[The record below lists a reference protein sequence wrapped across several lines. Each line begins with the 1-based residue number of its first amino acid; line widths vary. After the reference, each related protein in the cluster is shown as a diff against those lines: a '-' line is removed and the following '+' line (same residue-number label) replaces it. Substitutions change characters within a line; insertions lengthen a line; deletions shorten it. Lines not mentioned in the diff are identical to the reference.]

1 MDDRKSAGK
10 RSMRRMKKVLTIA
23 GSDCSG
29 GAGIQADLKTM
40 GAFGCYG
47 MSVITAVTVQN
58 TCGVKAVYPVEAE
71 VVRQQLEA
79 VCEDIFPDAVKI
91 GMLCNEEIIEAVA
104 QTIEAIRNKPVVQ
117 PKIVLDPVLVS
128 TSGRALLQPQAKEA
142 LQTRLLPLVDLVTPN
157 LAETKVLCRTEKM
170 GLPDREAAGRKLAED
185 NACAVLIKG
194 GHGREYGD
202 SDAQDLLI
210 PGADKPAV
218 WFRAPFVENPNT
230 HGTGC
235 TLSSAIACGLAEENT
250 LEQSVQK
257 AKEYLTGAI
266 AAGLDLGAGNGP
278 LDHFYQNE
286 RMEKNGN

>member
-1 MDDRKSAGK
+1 MS
-10 RSMRRMKKVLTIA
+10 RMKKVLTIA

-29 GAGIQADLKTM
+29 GAGIQADLKTI

-71 VVRQQLEA
+71 VVRQQFEA

-104 QTIEAIRNKPVVQ
+104 QTIEAIWKMPVAQ

-142 LQTRLLPLVDLVTPN
+142 LQTRLLPFVDLVTPN

-170 GLPDREAAGRKLAED
+170 GLPEREAAGRKLAEEND
-185 NACAVLIKG
+185 CAVLVKG

-218 WFRAPFVENPNT
+218 WFRAPFIENPNT

-235 TLSSAIACGLAEENT
+235 TLSSAIACGLAEGNT
-250 LEQSVQK
+250 MEQSVQK

-278 LDHFYQNE
+278 LDHFYKYE